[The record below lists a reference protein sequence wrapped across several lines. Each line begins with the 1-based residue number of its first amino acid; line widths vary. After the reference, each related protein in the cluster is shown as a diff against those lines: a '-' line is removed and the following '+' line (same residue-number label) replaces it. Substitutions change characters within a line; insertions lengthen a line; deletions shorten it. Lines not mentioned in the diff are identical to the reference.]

1 MKIAIAGATG
11 FIGKHLTSYYVK
23 QGAEVILISR
33 NDFKPQQPGV
43 QAITWDALHA
53 KPERLEGVHAI
64 VNLAGETI
72 NQRWTQAA
80 KERIVQSRLT
90 VAANVARIVQ
100 QLANKPKVVVNASG
114 MSIYG
119 ISETETFD
127 EYSPAQVSD
136 FLSSVVEKW
145 EQAADQITG
154 TRVVKVRV
162 GIVLGRDGGALP
174 KMALPY
180 KLFVG
185 GRIGSGRQW
194 MSWIH
199 IDDMVGLI
207 DYCIRHEDIIGPVNA
222 TAPNPMRNSAFSQ
235 TLGKVM
241 RRPSLFP
248 VPAFF
253 FKLLFGELATL
264 LLDGQRVIPRVLLDH
279 GYEFRYPELEQAL
292 AEIYS

>member
-1 MKIAIAGATG
+1 MKIAITGATG
-11 FIGKHLTSYYVK
+11 FIGKHLTSFYVK
-23 QGAEVILISR
+23 QGAEIILISR
-33 NDFKPQQPGV
+33 TDFQPKQPGV
-43 QAITWDALHA
+43 HAITWDALRSQ
-53 KPERLEGVHAI
+53 PELLEGVHAI

-72 NQRWTQAA
+72 NQRWTPAA

-90 VAANVARIVQ
+90 VAAAVADIVQ
-100 QLANKPKVVVNASG
+100 RLEKKPKVVVNASG

-119 ISETETFD
+119 ISETDTFD
-127 EYSPAQVSD
+127 EYRTAHVSD

-145 EQAADQITG
+145 EQAADQIAG
-154 TRVVKVRV
+154 TRIVKVRV

-185 GRIGSGRQW
+185 GRIGSGQQW
-194 MSWIH
+194 MSW

-207 DYCIRHEDIIGPVNA
+207 DYCICHEDIAGPVNA
-222 TAPNPMRNSAFSQ
+222 TAPNPVRNSEFSQ

-248 VPAFF
+248 VPSFF
-253 FKLLFGELATL
+253 FKLIFGELATL

-279 GYEFRYPELEQAL
+279 GYPFRYADLEKAL
-292 AEIYS
+292 AEINL